1 MASDAEPNT
10 PTGPAKQETPPT
22 PCGLPA
28 PSGVRYRHH
37 NDRAI
42 PLMAMLGLALAAIAG
57 AELLTPN
64 PASARGELLRGL
76 NPNTAHWWELVA
88 LPEIGPTLAGEITR
102 YRDAVRSQSTNPLA
116 GPVFRT
122 ATDLAK
128 VRGIGPKTVAR
139 IAPHLRFDSHRDD
152 AAGFED

>member
-1 MASDAEPNT
+1 MTRDAESIT
-10 PTGPAKQETPPT
+10 RTDPAKHETPPT

-64 PASARGELLRGL
+64 PASARGELLSGL

-122 ATDLAK
+122 AADLAK

-139 IAPHLRFDSHRDD
+139 IAPHLRFADQRQSATGIND
-152 AAGFED
+152 